1 PYPLGNIHPRFWGW
15 VYGTGTPF
23 GVLAGILSSTLN
35 SDTGGGEHIL
45 SYVESQVIEWTKDI
59 LEYSSDASG
68 ILVSGCSM
76 ANFIGLTVARNIKA
90 GYDIINEGVRANEK
104 KLLFYG
110 SKETHVSIDKALQ
123 LLGLGINSLRKIPCN
138 EKFEIDTKKL
148 RETIEKDIRSGYKP
162 VCIIGNAGTV
172 RTGAVD
178 DFQTLANLAEEFDMW
193 FHIDGA
199 FGVWCKLS
207 STSKYLV
214 EGIERAD
221 SIAFDFHKWM
231 YMQYE
236 AGCVLVKSRKDHRS
250 SFSLTPDYL
259 AQQTRGTASGD
270 LNFSDF
276 GLQLSRGDRA
286 LKIWMSIKEHGIKKY
301 GRLIEQ
307 NIQQARYITEL
318 IKKQK
323 NLELLAPT
331 SMNIVNFRYNNRQID
346 TPILN
351 KVNKEIVLQ
360 LQEKGIAVPSSTK
373 LAGNYSI
380 RLGITNHRTK
390 KEDFD
395 VLIKETLNFGD
406 EFPAKI

>member
-1 PYPLGNIHPRFWGW
+1 
-15 VYGTGTPF
+15 
-23 GVLAGILSSTLN
+23 
-35 SDTGGGEHIL
+35 
-45 SYVESQVIEWTKDI
+45 
-59 LEYSSDASG
+59 
-68 ILVSGCSM
+68 M
-76 ANFIGLTVARNIKA
+76 
-90 GYDIINEGVRANEK
+90 
-104 KLLFYG
+104 
-110 SKETHVSIDKALQ
+110 HV
-123 LLGLGINSLRKIPCN
+123 
-138 EKFEIDTKKL
+138 
-148 RETIEKDIRSGYKP
+148 
-162 VCIIGNAGTV
+162 
-172 RTGAVD
+172 
-178 DFQTLANLAEEFDMW
+178 
-193 FHIDGA
+193 DGA
-199 FGVWCKLS
+199 FGIWCKLS
-207 STSKYLV
+207 HESKNLV

-236 AGCVLVKSRKDHRS
+236 AGCVLVKNRKDHHS
-250 SFSLTPDYL
+250 SFSLIPDYI

-323 NLELLAPT
+323 KLELVAPT
-331 SMNIVNFRYNNRQID
+331 SMNTVNFRYNDNNNRKIN
-346 TPILN
+346 TSILN

-360 LQEKGIAVPSSTK
+360 LQEKGIAVPSSTI

-380 RLGITNHRTK
+380 RLGITNHRSK

-395 VLIKETLNFGD
+395 MLIREVLNIGD
-406 EFPAKI
+406 KLTTKI